1 MDAVILDAS
10 GRPVRQT
17 GCFDLDLAYGDD
29 ENRFTLSNL
38 TFGLSEGMRWIVD
51 GSPYGGIVD
60 DVEIDSDESSVVSYG
75 GRSLQGILAAKIV
88 QPDAGQ
94 SHLVVSGEANSV
106 IAQMLDR
113 CSVEWLAASSDDS
126 GISVE
131 SYRFH
136 RYVDLWSGL
145 RMMLASCGARLMVR
159 CVNDVP
165 VLSAVARDSY
175 GDVPGELVS
184 FTASRSYRPV
194 NHLIGLG
201 TGEGADRE
209 VVHWYADASGSVS
222 RTQTLFGLDEVC
234 DVYDLSSES
243 EDLSGKTRDKLAE
256 MQGQGTFEVDDL
268 PDDAKLDVGD
278 VVTAS
283 CPDPPMSVEAEVV
296 KVIVKV
302 DAGEATV
309 SREVGSPSWPDEE
322 D

>member
-29 ENRFTLSNL
+29 ENRFTIYGLS
-38 TFGLSEGMRWIVD
+38 FGLSEGMRWIVD

-60 DVEIDSDESSVVSYG
+60 EVKVVSDDAPAMSYR
-75 GRSLQGILAAKIV
+75 GRSLQGVLAAKVV
-88 QPDAGQ
+88 QPDEGQ

-113 CSVEWLAASSDDS
+113 CSVTWLAASADNS

-145 RMMLASCGARLMVR
+145 RMMLASCGARLMIR
-159 CVNDVP
+159 CVNNVP

-184 FTASRSYRPV
+184 FEASRAYRPV

-201 TGEGADRE
+201 TGTLADRE
-209 VVHWYADASGSVS
+209 VVHWFADASGTVS
-222 RTQTLFGLDEVC
+222 QTQTLFGLDEVC
-234 DVYDLSSES
+234 DVYDLSGES
-243 EDLSGKTRDKLAE
+243 DDLSGKTRDKLAE
-256 MQGQGTFEVDDL
+256 MQGQGTFEVDL
-268 PDDAKLDVGD
+268 PGDAPLDVGD

-283 CPDPPMSVEAEVV
+283 CPYPSMSVEAQVV

-322 D
+322 E